1 MNISQPEQRTLHV
14 LAQGGRIAHTRGK
27 QGKIEK
33 IICFT
38 RDGLVLSDCTLDIF
52 KRLRS
57 KRLIGSE
64 NGGPYRINSKGLK
77 AVRSQADNR

>member
-1 MNISQPEQRTLHV
+1 MNISKPEQRTLHV

-38 RDGLVLSDCTLDIF
+38 RDGLVLDIF